1 MEWKEKGKGWKSSLS
16 SQLHL
21 WDLMASQS
29 LEGEGKTAKKSEQ
42 AQMR

>member
-1 MEWKEKGKGWKSSLS
+1 MECNEKGKGWKSSLS
-16 SQLHL
+16 FKLYL
-21 WDLMASQS
+21 WGLMASQS